1 MCKWRN
7 VFLSVLV
14 ACAGALQGLGAA
26 AAPADAALPER
37 ANGTFVQKKTLAD
50 VDVTIVS
57 TGTFRFEKG
66 KFFEWKTLEPLP
78 STFLV
83 TPTNY
88 TLTVNGKKTTRR
100 LKSDVDQIAK
110 IFTIKEVKDFV
121 KDVKAEPE
129 TGFPDTVTVDFRNG
143 DRLLVEMTR

>member
-1 MCKWRN
+1 M
-7 VFLSVLV
+7 
-14 ACAGALQGLGAA
+14 
-26 AAPADAALPER
+26 
-37 ANGTFVQKKTLAD
+37 QKKTLAD

-78 STFLV
+78 STFLA

-129 TGFPDTVTVDFRNG
+129 TGFPDKVTVDFRNG